1 MLSSYEKYQLKWL
14 MEHGYSLE
22 NLMEELE
29 EVRMSL
35 ETSTDGIR
43 SIEDIF
49 NIWESEVGF
58 KGYNIWVSKEE
69 WHDNEKTLSQDEE
82 NELELS
88 KKE

>member
-1 MLSSYEKYQLKWL
+1 
-14 MEHGYSLE
+14 
-22 NLMEELE
+22 MEELE

-49 NIWESEVGF
+49 NIWENEVGF
-58 KGYNIWVSKEE
+58 KGSGIWVSKEE
-69 WHDNEKTLSQDEE
+69 WHDNEKTLSPDEE